1 MGVTEIGFGN
11 FGNVEAK
18 SAYASSFGAM
28 KDETCYYNPQFVGLK
43 SMESITDLRPQLKS
57 MWEAGVQKMSA
68 EKKSAQFD
76 YLGGGAGSTDRI
88 LIPLY
93 LDPRVVDITR
103 KFTPL
108 CELIP
113 RVSNQGRTAEYNSIT
128 AKTSVAAFKNPGD
141 ALAAGTV
148 TSARGSKAMK
158 YLYAI
163 AEVDGQ
169 AQVMFPSYTLMGF
182 QPSGSGLPGSN
193 FGDQA
198 APNASQLSMLTAVRA
213 LKEVEEDAILNGNS
227 SSAPAEFDGLIV
239 QLNTNQSNPASG
251 SGGDIALADINA
263 AVKDAFDDGGRP
275 SLAVCN
281 SRTYTDVLD
290 LLNAK
295 IGYLQ
300 PAKQVYWGFS
310 AIVLNTM
317 VGEVVLI
324 PSMFLSNTVDAG
336 KMLFLD
342 MSVIEMRVLLD
353 LTVEKLAKT
362 NDVDRWMLK
371 EYLALI
377 VRAPSFC
384 AVIQNID

>member
-1 MGVTEIGFGN
+1 MAVVEVGFATL
-11 FGNVEAK
+11 GNVDTK
-18 SAYASSFGAM
+18 SAYASCFGTM
-28 KDETCYYNPQFVGLK
+28 KDETRYYDPQLLGMK
-43 SMESITDLRPQLKS
+43 SFEGNADMRPQLKN
-57 MWEAGVQKMSA
+57 MWEAGMQKIGA
-68 EKKSAQFD
+68 EKKAQFD
-76 YLGGGAGSTDRI
+76 YLGGGAGSTDRV

-93 LDPRVVDITR
+93 LDPRVVDISR

-113 RVSNQGRTAEYNSIT
+113 RVANQGRTAEYNLIT
-128 AKTSVAAFKNPGD
+128 AKTSVASFKNPGD

-148 TSARGSKAMK
+148 SVSRGSKAVK
-158 YLYAI
+158 YLYAV

-169 AQVMFPSYTLMGF
+169 AQVMFPPYTLMGF

-198 APNASQLSMLTAVRA
+198 APNASQLAMLNAVRA
-213 LKEVEEDAILNGNS
+213 LKEVEEDTILNGSIS
-227 SSAPAEFDGLIV
+227 SDATQFDGLIV
-239 QLNTNQSNPASG
+239 QLNTNNANPASG

-263 AVKDAFDDGGRP
+263 AIQRAFDDGGRP

-281 SRTYTDVLD
+281 SRTYTDLLD

-295 IGYLQ
+295 IGFLQ
-300 PAKQVYWGFS
+300 PSRMVYWGFS

-317 VGEVVLI
+317 VGEVVVI

-371 EYLALI
+371 EYLVLV
-377 VRAPSFC
+377 VRAPSFQ
-384 AVIQNID
+384 AVIENID